1 LRGETLNR
9 SKWVEKYILSA
20 LRLPKTPLPDDV
32 LLQAAWKTLEEDRV
46 PEEVGG
52 TALPKEVKTRLKT
65 LLKTRQRIKE
75 EGKITKGAMLRGKSK
90 KRKRPRGKRNTH
102 AIWGLKRL
110 RQILSRIIPWKK
122 KDPVPTIIT
131 CALEGKSFYNFWQ
144 DRKEER
150 SLWRQPYTCNKTTM
164 KAVKKLTPESLEKLR
179 EEIKQIP
186 KHCISKLPKEEKKRV
201 KNLLRKKGVF
211 ALDFKEQPYYGK
223 KLSDRKLLHPVKKGN
238 RRGTVAMVLSRT
250 DRGIRLPL
258 EIHYF
263 PAETTKAEILPKIR
277 GELQGARLLL
287 TDSGLYNHGVVGQL
301 AGWETPFVMP
311 ANRGSLTIPLAVVA
325 VLVPP
330 GNTLT
335 LPHSFGGASIYLHFC
350 VRGPKRGQREKHE
363 ISVFA
368 SRGGNPRDVREYGLR
383 WGVENQNRD
392 FQKFLIP
399 TSSTSATVRLFFFI
413 LALHLYALWAIQ
425 SLLVLIRWCREEN
438 RHLAFWEGQ
447 PIGPFK
453 KSLLCSLA
461 KDA

>member
-20 LRLPKTPLPDDV
+20 LRLPKTPLPDEI
-32 LLQAAWKTLEEDRV
+32 LLQAAWKTLEESRV
-46 PEEVGG
+46 PEEIGG
-52 TALPKEVKTRLKT
+52 TILPKEVKARLKT
-65 LLKTRQRIKE
+65 LLKTCHRIEE
-75 EGKITKGAMLRGKSK
+75 EGKITKGAMLRGKRK
-90 KRKRPRGKRNTH
+90 GRKRPRGKGNMP
-102 AIWGLKRL
+102 AIQGLKEL
-110 RQILSRIIPWKK
+110 RQLLSRIIPWKN
-122 KDPVPTIIT
+122 KDFTFTIIT
-131 CALEGKSFYNFWQ
+131 CALEKKSIYGLWQ
-144 DRKEER
+144 DKKEDR
-150 SLWRQPYTCNKTTM
+150 SLWKQPYTCNKTTM
-164 KAVKKLTPESLEKLR
+164 KSLKKLTEEDLEKLV

-186 KHCISKLPKEEKKRV
+186 GHCLSKLPKKEKERV
-201 KNLLRKKGVF
+201 KNLLRKRGVL

-223 KLSDRKLLHPVKKGN
+223 KLSDKKLLHSVKKGN
-238 RRGTVAMVLSRT
+238 RRGTVAMVLSRC
-250 DRGIRLPL
+250 DKGIRLPKQV
-258 EIHYF
+258 HYF

-277 GELQGARLLL
+277 GELKGAKLLL
-287 TDSGLYNHGVVGQL
+287 ADSGLYNHEVVGQL
-301 AGWETPFVMP
+301 AGWGTPFVVP

-335 LPHSFGGASIYLHFC
+335 LPHNFGGTPICLHFC
-350 VRGPKRGQREKHE
+350 VRGPKRGGREKHE

-368 SRGGNPRDVREYGLR
+368 SREEKPSGIREYGLR

-425 SLLVLIRWCREEN
+425 SLLVLICWCREN
-438 RHLAFWEGQ
+438 NKYLAFWEGQ
-447 PIGPFK
+447 PIAPFK
-453 KSLLCSLA
+453 ESLLRSLA